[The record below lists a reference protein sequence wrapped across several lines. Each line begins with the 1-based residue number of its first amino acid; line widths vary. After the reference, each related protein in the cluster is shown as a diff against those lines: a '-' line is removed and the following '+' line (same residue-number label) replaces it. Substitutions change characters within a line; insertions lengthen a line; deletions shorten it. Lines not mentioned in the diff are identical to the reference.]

1 MQIQISNQ
9 RAAHSLQRNPR
20 VKKSIIMSR
29 SIFHG
34 SQTSSTSSSSK
45 IIITSRQRRRTIFVS
60 KSASEDERDNTGVVV
75 TSKSKSKTRTK
86 TNENEEI
93 LEAFF
98 LGKSFAET
106 ALERVG
112 QEFLDLLSFASKVPD
127 LFESEISE
135 FQREVLER
143 ARLEKEAAR
152 AKK

>member
-60 KSASEDERDNTGVVV
+60 KSANEDERDNTGVVV
-75 TSKSKSKTRTK
+75 TSKSRTKTK

>member
-9 RAAHSLQRNPR
+9 RAAHRLQRNPR

-60 KSASEDERDNTGVVV
+60 KSANEDERDNTGVVV
-75 TSKSKSKTRTK
+75 TSKSRTKTK

>member
-9 RAAHSLQRNPR
+9 RAAPSLQRNPR

-60 KSASEDERDNTGVVV
+60 KSANEDERDNTGVVV
-75 TSKSKSKTRTK
+75 TSKSRTKTK

-135 FQREVLER
+135 FQSEVLER

>member
-75 TSKSKSKTRTK
+75 TSKSRTKTK

-143 ARLEKEAAR
+143 ARLEIEAAR

>member
-60 KSASEDERDNTGVVV
+60 KSANEDERDNTGVVV
-75 TSKSKSKTRTK
+75 TSKSRTKTK

-112 QEFLDLLSFASKVPD
+112 QEFLDLLSYASKVPY

>member
-20 VKKSIIMSR
+20 VKKSIVMSR

-60 KSASEDERDNTGVVV
+60 KSANEDERDNTGVVV
-75 TSKSKSKTRTK
+75 TSKSRTKTK